1 MNRLLTILSIVV
13 LLGLFTGCDKYLDLQ
28 PSQNI
33 DEKIALTSDENVKL
47 VLQGAYSQFA
57 LPGIYGGNLL
67 RNAELLGGNGEI
79 KWVGTYIDP
88 RQLFNKTMLSTN
100 SEVEVQ
106 WRDSYEVI
114 NTVNNILSA
123 LPVVKT
129 ADRGRVEG
137 EALFLRSLMYFDLV
151 RFFADQ
157 YNFGAAN
164 TQLGVPLILTPT
176 GAIGPDNYVTRNT
189 VDEVYSRVLT
199 DLILAASE
207 LPEDNGVY
215 ASSGAANALLARVY
229 LQKGDYANARSA
241 AHRVISSGNYKL
253 LNSYEGDLATQGPLE
268 GSYVGVFNEDINTTE
283 DIFATQI
290 TSQDRFS
297 SMTEFFS
304 VPQYG
309 GRDGDIEILDG
320 HLNLYQ
326 VGDTRF
332 DLFFNG
338 NGSIETGKWNNQYG
352 VINLFRL
359 AEMYLI
365 RAECNI
371 RLGLPYVGPSPLL
384 DYNAIHT
391 RAGLDAAGSVTL
403 DDILMERRLELA
415 FEGFKI
421 HDLRRLHQNVG
432 SLPYNDPKL
441 LFPIPARELEANPK
455 LKTQQNPGY

>member
-13 LLGLFTGCDKYLDLQ
+13 LLGLLTGCDKYLDLQ

-57 LPGIYGGNLL
+57 LPGIYGGNIL

-88 RQLFNKTMLSTN
+88 RQLFNKTILTSN
-100 SEVEVQ
+100 SEVAVQ
-106 WRDSYEVI
+106 WDDSYKVI
-114 NTVNNILSA
+114 NITNNILAS
-123 LPVVKT
+123 LDVVKA
-129 ADRGRVEG
+129 ADKGTVEG
-137 EALFLRSLMYFDLV
+137 GALFLRSLMYFDLV

-157 YNFGAAN
+157 YNFGTTN

-176 GAIGPDNYVTRNT
+176 GVIGESNMVTRNT
-189 VDEVYSRVLT
+189 VDEVYAKVIADLT
-199 DLILAASE
+199 LAASE
-207 LPEDNGVY
+207 LPDDNGVY

-229 LQKGDYANARSA
+229 LQKGDYANARVA
-241 AHRVISSGNYKL
+241 AHTVISSDMYTLKTT
-253 LNSYEGDLATQGPLE
+253 YAA
-268 GSYVGVFNEDINTTE
+268 VFNNDNNSSE

-290 TSQDRFS
+290 TPQDRFS

-304 VPQYG
+304 VPEYG

-326 VGDTRF
+326 VGDQRF

-338 NGSIETGKWNNQYG
+338 NGSIECGKWNNQYG
-352 VINLFRL
+352 VINLIRL

-365 RAECNI
+365 RAECNS
-371 RLGLPYVGPSPLL
+371 RLGLPYVGPAPLV
-384 DYNAIHT
+384 DYNIIHT
-391 RAGLDAAGSVTL
+391 RAGLPAAGSVTL
-403 DDILMERRLELA
+403 NDILMERRLELA

-432 SLPYNDPKL
+432 TLPFNDPKL